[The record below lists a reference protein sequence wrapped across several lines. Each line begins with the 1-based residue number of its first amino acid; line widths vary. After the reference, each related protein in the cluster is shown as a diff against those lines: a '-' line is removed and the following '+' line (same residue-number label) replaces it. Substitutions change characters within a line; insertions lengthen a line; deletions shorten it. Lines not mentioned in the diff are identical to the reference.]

1 MEQVNLRTVMESI
14 CKRQCELIK
23 SNAQLLDWA
32 MKAVLGKKKVSL
44 PQINIS
50 DYVPYIIVPQNEK
63 NPNIP
68 FSQPGEP
75 IEIPFSPIV
84 ALPQDETYGIIRMSR
99 RTPKD
104 IEKYNREQEK
114 KAKSPLGPKENKKN

>member
-1 MEQVNLRTVMESI
+1 MDSI
-14 CKRQCELIK
+14 CKRQCELTK

-32 MKAVLGKKKVSL
+32 MKVVSRKKKVPL
-44 PQINIS
+44 LQINIS
-50 DYVPYIIVPQNEK
+50 DYVPYIVVPPNEK

-75 IEIPFSPIV
+75 VEIPLSPIV

-99 RTPKD
+99 RTTEE
-104 IEKYNREQEK
+104 IEKYKREQVQ